1 MPVFGPLG
9 DSALLIKFG
18 DEIELALNRS
28 IHDLAARLAATPIA
42 GLTGLVPA
50 YASLLVHYDPL
61 QQTYAAVADW
71 ARAALDQLQP
81 SAARKPRRIEV
92 PVRYGGETGPDLE
105 AVAAA
110 HGLSAAEVIRLH
122 SARDYTVYMMGF
134 TPGFPYMGRLDD
146 ALVTPRLESPRTHVS
161 AGTVAIAGAQTG
173 IYPIDSP
180 GGWRLIGWTPLKL
193 FDPGRES
200 PFLFAPGD
208 AVHFVPLP
216 EGRNGA

>member
-1 MPVFGPLG
+1 MPVFAPLG

-18 DEIELALNRS
+18 DEIDPKVNRS
-28 IHDLAARLAATPIA
+28 VHDLAALLGAAPIP
-42 GLTGLVPA
+42 GLTGIVPG

-61 QQTYAAVADW
+61 QQTHAAVADW
-71 ARAALDQLQP
+71 ASAALDRVES

-92 PVRYGGETGPDLE
+92 PVRYGGEWGPDLE
-105 AVAAA
+105 AVAAGR
-110 HGLSAAEVIRLH
+110 GLSPAEVIHLH
-122 SARDYTVYMMGF
+122 SGRAYMVYMMGF

-146 ALVTPRLESPRTHVS
+146 ALITPRLESPRTRVP

-180 GGWRLIGWTPLKL
+180 GGWRLIGWTPLRL
-193 FDPGRES
+193 FDPAGDP

-208 AVHFVPLP
+208 SVRFLP
-216 EGRNGA
+216 EGGDGA